1 MLKKYSKEKAFIENQ
16 INLLTKNDEIQ
27 RKSKENKPTAY
38 RLIQILETINDEEI
52 LKPEIIRSFIES
64 ISVKTTHAKKSKKY
78 EYKIVIRYLVLDEII
93 KEFLNN
99 EQSCNIC

>member
-1 MLKKYSKEKAFIENQ
+1 MSRNI
-16 INLLTKNDEIQ
+16 

-64 ISVKTTHAKKSKKY
+64 ITVKTTHAKKSKKY